1 MVKTTLKT
9 GATNHGEAQYVQFVE
24 NIVAKLKENEDLF
37 PDVDPSLVDLEQALA
52 TLKQA
57 QADAAYRDKRLV
69 VIKNQALAVLRTMVY
84 HLSLYVERMANGDPS
99 IILAAGFNPSQKNV
113 ITQLPEPAPKPK
125 IFLVEVNAHVS
136 GVTTLKTAYW
146 KGKLAYQ
153 FEYRKKNSDTDWN
166 RVVSSR
172 SKVTITGLEP
182 VQEYEFRVAY
192 IGRNP
197 QMTYSDVVSS
207 YVF

>member
-1 MVKTTLKT
+1 MAKTTLQT
-9 GATNHGEAQYVQFVE
+9 GAIGTGEAQYVKFVE
-24 NIVAKLKENEDLF
+24 NIVVKLTENAGMF
-37 PDVDPSLVDLEQALA
+37 PDMDPSLADLEQALA

-69 VIKNQALAVLRTMVY
+69 VIKNQAFATLKTMVY
-84 HLSLYVERMANGDPS
+84 HLSLYVERKANGDAAV
-99 IILAAGFNPSQKNV
+99 ILAAGFNPSKKGGTTT
-113 ITQLPEPAPKPK
+113 ISPAPKPANL
-125 IFLVEVNAHVS
+125 IVEINVHIS
-136 GVTTLKTAYW
+136 GMTNLKTTFW
-146 KGKLAYQ
+146 KGVLAYQ
-153 FEYRKKNSDTDWN
+153 FEYRKKNSGEDWT
-166 RVVSSR
+166 RVVSSK

-207 YVF
+207 YVL